1 MGSEWKSLQLGDI
14 CELRAGS
21 VFPPALQGKLTGT
34 YPFVKVSDMNLPAN
48 ALYIQVANNWIN
60 DTEMVKLKA
69 KPFPVGTTIF
79 AKIGEA
85 LKANRLRFLIQPT
98 ILDNNMMG
106 AIPTEN
112 EVDPRFFF
120 YSLSQF
126 DFGEIADGTALPY
139 LTVNG
144 LSKLPVMLPPLPE
157 QHAIAHILGT
167 LDDKIELNRRMNET
181 LEAMARALFKSWFV
195 DFDPVRAKIEG
206 RDTGLPPEISDL
218 FPDEFEDSEL
228 GEIPKGW
235 DVKNLS
241 ELTTLITKG
250 TTPTQGEI
258 NNSPDS
264 NLVVNYVRA
273 NCIEE
278 NGTILAD
285 KLLRVPLSV
294 HTGVLK
300 RSILKSGD
308 ILYTIAGTIGR
319 IALAE
324 DWILPAN
331 TNQAIAIIRPASSVP
346 PGFLILTMHEEGFR
360 QNLHNN
366 IVHAVQ
372 ANLSLG
378 MLGKAQGVV
387 PPLYILPEL
396 FSPIEAILSRI
407 MYSRAQSRTLSSLR
421 DTLLPK
427 LISGEIRV
435 GEAEKYL
442 EVVET

>member
-144 LSKLPVMLPPLPE
+144 LSKLPVMLPPLSD
-157 QHAIAHILGT
+157 QHSIAHILGT

-181 LEAMARALFKSWFV
+181 LEAMARVLFKSWFV
-195 DFDPVRAKIEG
+195 DFDPVRAKAEG

-218 FPDEFEDSEL
+218 FPEEFEDSEL

-235 DVKNLS
+235 EVQSFGNTVNIIGGGTPKTSVPEYWGGDIPWFSVVDAPSLTDIWVIDTEKKITQEGLNNSSTKILETGTTIISARGTVGRLALVGTPMAMNQSCYGLQSKVSSKGYFTFFSTEELIERLRQNSHGSVFDTITRETFSQIFVPSPGKNLIDAF
-241 ELTTLITKG
+241 EK
-250 TTPTQGEI
+250 
-258 NNSPDS
+258 
-264 NLVVNYVRA
+264 
-273 NCIEE
+273 
-278 NGTILAD
+278 
-285 KLLRVPLSV
+285 RVSSFV
-294 HTGVLK
+294 ERMK
-300 RSILKSGD
+300 SSIL
-308 ILYTIAGTIGR
+308 
-319 IALAE
+319 E
-324 DWILPAN
+324 
-331 TNQAIAIIRPASSVP
+331 
-346 PGFLILTMHEEGFR
+346 M
-360 QNLHNN
+360 
-366 IVHAVQ
+366 
-372 ANLSLG
+372 
-378 MLGKAQGVV
+378 
-387 PPLYILPEL
+387 
-396 FSPIEAILSRI
+396 
-407 MYSRAQSRTLSSLR
+407 RTLSSLR